1 MKLFSCLNWHYTTGI
16 LTRVFL
22 ERCKDDYRWAM
33 GEIATEFNQV
43 TPFCFDLIK
52 NVLSLYEK

>member
-1 MKLFSCLNWHYTTGI
+1 MTGI